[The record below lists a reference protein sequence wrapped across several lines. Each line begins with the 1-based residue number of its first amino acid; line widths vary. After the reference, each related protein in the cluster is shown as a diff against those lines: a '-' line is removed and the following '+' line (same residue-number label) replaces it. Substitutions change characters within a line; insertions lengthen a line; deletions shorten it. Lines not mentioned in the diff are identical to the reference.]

1 MINGSFAL
9 TCRAVVKRF
18 RDLTAL
24 DGLDLSVAPGEVLAV
39 VGFNG
44 AGKTTL
50 MRVALGMCR
59 ADAGQVTIL
68 GADVACGEPDW
79 SRVGHLIDSRFG
91 YPELTVRENLY
102 AAARLHGLAHQPAQV
117 ALGAAIERL
126 ALTPWA
132 TRRTGTLS
140 DGNRQRLGLAAA
152 VLHQPALLIL
162 DEPTSA
168 LDPSGVV
175 LLRDLV
181 AELATAGTALLV
193 SSHHFDEVARVADR
207 VSVVHSGRVV
217 GELDPTGH
225 DLERTFF
232 AMVQKADAEGA
243 P

>member
-1 MINGSFAL
+1 MINGPFAL
-9 TCRAVVKRF
+9 TCRAVVKRY

-24 DGLDLSVAPGEVLAV
+24 DGLDLSIAPGEVLAV

-68 GADVACGEPDW
+68 GADLASGEPDW
-79 SRVGHLIDSRFG
+79 SRVGHLIDYRFG
-91 YPELTVRENLY
+91 YPELTVTENLY
-102 AAARLHGLAHQPAQV
+102 AAARLHRLAHQPAQV
-117 ALGAAIERL
+117 AVTAAIEHCAL
-126 ALTPWA
+126 APWA
-132 TRRTGTLS
+132 TRRAGTLS

-152 VLHQPALLIL
+152 VLPQPALLIL
-162 DEPTSA
+162 DEATSA

-181 AELATAGTALLV
+181 AELATAGTAWLV

-207 VSVVHSGRVV
+207 VSVVHAGRVV

-225 DLERTFF
+225 DLERSFF
-232 AMVQKADAEGA
+232 AMVQKA
-243 P
+243 

>member
-1 MINGSFAL
+1 MTNPSLAL
-9 TCRAVVKRF
+9 TCREVVLHY

-24 DGLDLSVAPGEVLAV
+24 DGLDLAVAPGEVLAL

-59 ADAGQVTIL
+59 ADAGHVTVL
-68 GADVACGEPDW
+68 GTDLAGGEPDW

-91 YPELTVRENLY
+91 YPELTVKENLY

-117 ALGAAIERL
+117 AVTAAIERL
-126 ALTPWA
+126 ALDPWA
-132 TRRTGTLS
+132 TRRAGILS

-175 LLRDLV
+175 LLRELV
-181 AELATAGTALLV
+181 SELATAGAAVLV

-217 GELDPTGH
+217 GELDPAGH

-232 AMVQKADAEGA
+232 AMVQKADAEA
-243 P
+243 AA